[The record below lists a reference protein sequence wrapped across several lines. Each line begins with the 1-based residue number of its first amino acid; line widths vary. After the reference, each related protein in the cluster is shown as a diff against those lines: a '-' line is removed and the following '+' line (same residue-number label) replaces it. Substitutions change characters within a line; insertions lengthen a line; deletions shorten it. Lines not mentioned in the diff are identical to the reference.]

1 MNRLDRF
8 ILLAIQAVHWIYL
21 ILCGASAVLVVL
33 LEPFWVSVPITGWI
47 MYLAF
52 SRVLDCPWTRLENHY
67 RSRTGHPEIKTFIG
81 HNIVKPYKKR
91 KHA

>member
-1 MNRLDRF
+1 MNKL
-8 ILLAIQAVHWIYL
+8 ILLVIQAIHWIYL

-67 RSRTGHPEIKTFIG
+67 RRRTGLPEIKTFIG
-81 HNIVKPYKKR
+81 HNIVNPYKKR
-91 KHA
+91 KDK